1 MMNLDY
7 LPIEPVELSDSQWEK
22 IVRHSNLPDD
32 ARLLVGRVVAFY
44 RVSDK
49 ALHSSQTPVQTR
61 ALLGKLA
68 KLTNDLRN
76 GLADL
81 SNDRRAI
88 VCLTLAIDPPQ
99 DFGNAMGD
107 RVANRDLADAIKN
120 LTALAKWLSDAQS
133 RVTKSKPGARAKAIL
148 TQLVVFTLDK
158 ILLRYC
164 GEGISRSIKRTNK
177 SREYIK
183 AVISIADPSVPVRAI
198 EEAMKRQIKS
208 RGRIPRGAAS

>member
-1 MMNLDY
+1 
-7 LPIEPVELSDSQWEK
+7 
-22 IVRHSNLPDD
+22 
-32 ARLLVGRVVAFY
+32 
-44 RVSDK
+44 
-49 ALHSSQTPVQTR
+49 
-61 ALLGKLA
+61 LLGKLA

-133 RVTKSKPGARAKAIL
+133 RVSKSKPGARAKAIL

-208 RGRIPRGAAS
+208 RGRIPREAAS